1 MSMPGR
7 WPSPP
12 SRKALVWDSCFIP
25 LQVVAFATC
34 AAMARPCL
42 VIRNVGSALGISISS
57 FLLAQTTQIM
67 HARIVE
73 VPTPFNRMLQ
83 NGGAYLFW
91 NSATAPG
98 RAALNAEVTRQAS
111 IIAYVNDFK
120 FMFVVCFS
128 TACLLLLLRRPP
140 ASSADTVKHAAIE

>member
-1 MSMPGR
+1 LFS
-7 WPSPP
+7 
-12 SRKALVWDSCFIP
+12 LV
-25 LQVVAFATC
+25 
-34 AAMARPCL
+34 
-42 VIRNVGSALGISISS
+42 RNVGSALGISISS

-73 VPTPFNRMLQ
+73 DLTPFNRMLQ
-83 NGGAYLFW
+83 RGGAYLFW

-120 FMFVVCFS
+120 FMFVVCLA
-128 TACLLLLLRRPP
+128 TAGLLLLLRRPP
-140 ASSADTVKHAAIE
+140 ASSAEAVKHAPIE